1 MNEWLRQLGSSHWS
15 HIICRTYL
23 SPDQFAGNL
32 MILCNPKHSPLV
44 SSQSR
49 RNEMFRYVASYFTSR
64 NSEVREH
71 KTEIMPSWVFL
82 LSVSPEC
89 FSLSLLSVSPECFS
103 WVSLLSVSP
112 ECLSWV
118 SLLSVSPECLS
129 WVSLLSVSLVLPSRR
144 SCAQRGGSGTV
155 QMSFSN
161 FPIFVFS
168 QILLLW
174 HI

>member
-49 RNEMFRYVASYFTSR
+49 RNEMFRYVASYFTSL
-64 NSEVREH
+64 NSEAREH

-82 LSVSPEC
+82 LT
-89 FSLSLLSVSPECFS
+89 VSPECFS

-144 SCAQRGGSGTV
+144 SGAQRGGSGTV